1 MIISIIIPAHN
12 DGSFI
17 GGLLDSINKF
27 ITEDYEIIVV
37 NNGSTD
43 NTHEV
48 LSEHKC
54 TVIDIKD
61 RVNPSTA
68 RNIGAKKAS
77 GKYIIFFDSDI
88 LVTEQ
93 WAHQLTKLINNTEVL
108 PKYFITGCSYY
119 MSINPSWIENYWF
132 EPLRKK
138 VKSYINGGN
147 IITSLET
154 FEYIGGFDE
163 HLETGEDVAF
173 SEKAKNI
180 GVKIIINNRWK
191 VYHEGFPK
199 TIKNFV
205 KREAWHGKGDF
216 YTISLLLKSK
226 IAIATLIFLMLH
238 VLLFINLYSSFYF
251 QNSSYVLNTLIFTA
265 LILLLSYIRAVK
277 DIDINSF
284 KKILITTFISYLY
297 FYGRTFSIINVIKD
311 KFK

>member
-1 MIISIIIPAHN
+1 MILSIIIPAHN
-12 DGSFI
+12 DGHFI
-17 GGLLDSINKF
+17 EGLLDSINKF
-27 ITEDYEIIVV
+27 ITEEHEVIVV

-43 NTHEV
+43 RTQEV
-48 LSEHKC
+48 LSKFEC

-61 RVNPSTA
+61 KVNPSTA
-68 RNIGAKKAS
+68 RNIGVKKSS

-93 WAHQLTKLINNTEVL
+93 WADQLTKLISNAKIL

-119 MSINPSWIENYWF
+119 MSINPSWIETYWF

-138 VKSYINGGN
+138 NKSYINGGN
-147 IITSLET
+147 IITSLDT

-180 GVKIIINNRWK
+180 GVEILINNKWK
-191 VYHEGFPK
+191 VHHEGFPK

-205 KREAWHGKGDF
+205 KREGWHGKGDF
-216 YTISLLLKSK
+216 CAFSFLIKSK

-238 VLLFINLYSSFYF
+238 ILLLINIYLSFYLHNNIF
-251 QNSSYVLNTLIFTA
+251 AINSLIITA
-265 LILLLSYIRAVK
+265 LILFLSYIRAVK

-284 KKILITTFISYLY
+284 KKLLITTFISYLY
-297 FYGRTFSIINVIKD
+297 FYGRSLSIVNVMKD
-311 KFK
+311 KFN

>member
-1 MIISIIIPAHN
+1 MLISIVIPAHN
-12 DGSFI
+12 DGNFI
-17 GGLLDSINKF
+17 GGLLDSINEY
-27 ITEDYEIIVV
+27 IVEEHEILVV

-43 NTHEV
+43 HTHEV
-48 LSEHKC
+48 LSKYEC
-54 TVIDIKD
+54 TVIDVKG

-68 RNIGAKKAS
+68 RNIGAKKAL

-93 WAHQLTKLINNTEVL
+93 WAHQLTKLINNTEAL
-108 PKYFITGCSYY
+108 PKYFITGCAYY
-119 MSINPSWIENYWF
+119 MSINPSWIENFWF

-138 VKSYINGGN
+138 DKSYINGGN

-163 HLETGEDVAF
+163 RLETGEDVAF
-173 SEKAKNI
+173 SEKAKKMD
-180 GVKIIINNRWK
+180 VKIIINNRWK

-205 KREAWHGKGDF
+205 KREGWHGKGDF

-226 IAIATLIFLMLH
+226 IAIATLIFIMLH
-238 VLLFINLYSSFYF
+238 VLLIVNLFLSLLL
-251 QNSSYVLNTLIFTA
+251 QNSIYVLNSFVFTVLIFF
-265 LILLLSYIRAVK
+265 LSYYRAVK
-277 DIDINSF
+277 DIKINSF
-284 KKILITTFISYLY
+284 KKLLITTFISYLY
-297 FYGRTFSIINVIKD
+297 FYGRSLSIVNVIID